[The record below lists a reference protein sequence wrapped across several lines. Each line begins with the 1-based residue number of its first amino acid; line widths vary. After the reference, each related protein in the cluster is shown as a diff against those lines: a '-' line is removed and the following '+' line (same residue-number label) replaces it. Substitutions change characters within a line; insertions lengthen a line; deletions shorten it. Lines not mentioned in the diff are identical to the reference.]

1 MAINVKKNVFGG
13 LNSAE
18 KEAPIPEKETSP
30 ERSKREIITEYEI
43 EKIKPSADN
52 TFSQNKDSDYED
64 LKASIAAD
72 GIYEPIKI
80 YNDPKHE
87 GNFIIFSGHRRYSAA
102 KELGLKKI
110 PCVLIKGTFTPTEIN
125 AKIYNYN
132 QGRRGDDPFGKARS
146 AKRHLELQKKLPENE
161 QVSIEKAF
169 NVPHGRSTTRL
180 TTLAKLDKD
189 ILEIGQLGLFSAEL
203 AENLVTKS
211 KDLKEAQEQIRTI
224 YNKEKD
230 FESQKTEIK
239 KYIQSVIKQ
248 PKQKGQASPV
258 VTIKHIKKNFDQLS
272 LIDLSPEKPKKKAQ
286 LKESLLEIRAIL
298 DEKLKELE

>member
-1 MAINVKKNVFGG
+1 MASNIKRNVFSG
-13 LNSAE
+13 LNE
-18 KEAPIPEKETSP
+18 KEPEAPQKEVAP

-43 EKIKPSADN
+43 DKIKPSADN
-52 TFSQNKDSDYED
+52 TFSQNKDNDYED

-87 GNFIIFSGHRRYSAA
+87 GKYIIFSGHRRYSAA

-146 AKRHLELQKKLPENE
+146 AKRHLELQAKLPEKE

-180 TTLAKLDKD
+180 TTLAKLDND
-189 ILEIGQLGLFSAEL
+189 ILEIGQLGLFSAEM
-203 AENLVTKS
+203 AEGLVTKT
-211 KDLKEAQEQIRTI
+211 DNLKTAQEEIRKI

-230 FESQKTEIK
+230 FDAQKNEIK
-239 KYIQSVIKQ
+239 KYIQSVIKK
-248 PKQKGQASPV
+248 PKQKGQPSPV
-258 VTIKHIKKNFDQLS
+258 VTLKHIKKNFDQLA
-272 LIDLSPEKPKKKAQ
+272 LIDLSPERPKKKAQ
-286 LKESLLEIRAIL
+286 LKETLLEIRAIL
-298 DEKLKELE
+298 DEKLKELD